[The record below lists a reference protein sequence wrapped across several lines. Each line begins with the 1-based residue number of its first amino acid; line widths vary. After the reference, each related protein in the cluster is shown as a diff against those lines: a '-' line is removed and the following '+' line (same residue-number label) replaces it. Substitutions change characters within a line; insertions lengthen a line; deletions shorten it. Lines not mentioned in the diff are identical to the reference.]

1 MCLTPVSVSSK
12 MEARTTVIWAF
23 PKREALGF
31 SSWGVPFCCTLG
43 SFNFAAVTSEWPRLV
58 FKQPQFLHLNKET
71 LRNYKRAAGSSVKA

>member
-1 MCLTPVSVSSK
+1 MCLTPVSVSLN

-23 PKREALGF
+23 PKREALGL
-31 SSWGVPFCCTLG
+31 SSWEVPFCCTLG
-43 SFNFAAVTSEWPRLV
+43 SFNFVVVTSEWATFV